1 MCEIAERALEHL
13 WFVTLFFMVVE
24 FHFGSEPL
32 VTAQATTFMSDTA
45 QLTHWQMER
54 KSPCCT
60 SLTLIA
66 CKLLAT
72 NGAADFKVGEL

>member
-13 WFVTLFFMVVE
+13 WFATLFFMVVE

-60 SLTLIA
+60 LTLVA
-66 CKLLAT
+66 SELFAT
-72 NGAADFKVGEL
+72 DRAADFKVGEL

>member
-1 MCEIAERALEHL
+1 MCEIAERALEYL

-60 SLTLIA
+60 LAIA
-66 CKLLAT
+66 GEFLAT
-72 NGAADFKVGEL
+72 NRAADFKVGEL